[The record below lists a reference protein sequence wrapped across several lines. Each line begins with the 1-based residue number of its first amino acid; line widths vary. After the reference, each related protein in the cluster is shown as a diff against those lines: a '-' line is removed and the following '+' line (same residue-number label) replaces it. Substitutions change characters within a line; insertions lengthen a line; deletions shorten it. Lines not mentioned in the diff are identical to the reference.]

1 MNKLVG
7 FIAVVLI
14 APSAHATEFD
24 LLDRLSSPNLAE
36 RREAARSLDVEKIGH
51 LEPELAVR
59 AVLMAAQD
67 TDPTVRQWA
76 LGGLGILALAVRN
89 PDMSAS
95 AALFAQAMPP
105 PPELRALLER
115 IINEDPS
122 AEVVNAASAPYMVL
136 FGSDPAAEALLLDR
150 VDREPDTF
158 ERLRLLASLRIGGI
172 DGEQTFDRLGRYLD
186 GAPLPIQISAAHLLL
201 SAKTLPRDRFE
212 DFVRLIET
220 PEGFADPK
228 LISALPRF
236 GVSADKYLPTLLVL
250 QSRLREEMQR
260 PEDERTLA
268 IYNEAYW
275 KQTLDEAIAGA
286 RSAGQ

>member
-122 AEVVNAASAPYMVL
+122 AEVVVL

-150 VDREPDTF
+150 VDRESDIF

-201 SAKTLPRDRFE
+201 SAETLPRDRFE